1 VRGVEPSRDGHRVA
15 GHVDGAGIDLVVDAV
30 EVEGNTAGP
39 HRAIDQGVEI
49 TITGDIRRR
58 RPRPLIQKPM
68 ANRVLVG
75 WDPRAKVIWV
85 LGAMTFPA
93 RSSTL
98 STVSVKVKSSVS
110 VEVARVTSRPPLPNV
125 APEMVMP
132 SEIV

>member
-1 VRGVEPSRDGHRVA
+1 
-15 GHVDGAGIDLVVDAV
+15 
-30 EVEGNTAGP
+30 
-39 HRAIDQGVEI
+39 
-49 TITGDIRRR
+49 
-58 RPRPLIQKPM
+58 M

-75 WDPRAKVIWV
+75 WDPRAKVSWV
-85 LGAMTFPA
+85 LRAMTFPA

-98 STVSVKVKSSVS
+98 STVSVKVKS